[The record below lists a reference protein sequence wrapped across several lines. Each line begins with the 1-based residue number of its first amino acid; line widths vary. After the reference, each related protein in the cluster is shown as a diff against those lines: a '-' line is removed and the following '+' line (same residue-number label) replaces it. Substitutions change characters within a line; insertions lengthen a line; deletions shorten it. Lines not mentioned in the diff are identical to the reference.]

1 MLEVIVISKQMV
13 CQKYILK
20 LHSSRLRRERWRL
33 KLSLSEARRNEE
45 LISLADSQMLRWI
58 DELNGVSDADAKAK
72 SIKRQ
77 IVELRKCEPNAQ
89 TRKTMR
95 SLYAELDKIQYKP
108 DYMCLIIDKG
118 KDYQVAKKGFWING
132 VKYKRLLGTTGG
144 IKNSTIVFA
153 SERLI
158 DELHRR
164 VNNGRDM
171 TKEMVTAK
179 LNAYMALTCSA
190 SVPVSFPEG
199 VLVVDDVETTF
210 KSDIIYLANQEEGEP
225 LMEIQKDKDV
235 TITASDGFG
244 LMSPALAE
252 KWAKDLRL
260 DYVPSG
266 VCARFAFTKGMVF
279 TFDFL
284 DFAEKVAGGKYIVKD
299 VWGNEV
305 DIRNVELV
313 LTTSMLKLWDSYKS
327 FEEFLRL
334 SKENKYTFAVTKA
347 CPEAL
352 ENERS
357 LNYQFIQ
364 SYDLTEDD
372 IDALC
377 EPTAQEI
384 RDVLGDD
391 WRRATVFTK
400 GIGLS
405 EKNVAK
411 LPDDFI
417 KAMMIEPR
425 LFEDPYVRSRIY
437 QLIKNRINEA
447 KVGVLNIHGNFSIVS
462 GDPYLLCQSI
472 FGLEKTGLL
481 RGGEIYNE
489 YWVNTDAEKV
499 VCFRA
504 PMTTH
509 ENIKKMSLCRTDEAR
524 YWFKHMKTCTVLS
537 AWDTTMPALNG
548 LDFDGDLL
556 MITDNEVLVSRHQD
570 LPAIVC
576 HQNKA
581 TKMVPTEDDFVTSD
595 INSFG
600 NDIGS
605 ITNRATSMFE
615 IRAGFPK
622 GSKEYEMLT
631 YRIRCSQ
638 LLQQDAIRC

>member
-1 MLEVIVISKQMV
+1 MLEVIIISKQMV
-13 CQKYILK
+13 CQKFIFK
-20 LHSSRLRRERWRL
+20 IHSSRLRRERWNM
-33 KLSLSEARRNEE
+33 KLPLSEARRNEE
-45 LISLADSQMLRWI
+45 IISLADSQMLRWI
-58 DELNGVSDADAKAK
+58 DELNGVTDADAKARN
-72 SIKRQ
+72 IKRQ
-77 IVELRKCEPNAQ
+77 INELRKCEPSAL
-89 TRKTMR
+89 TRRTIR
-95 SLYAELDKIQYKP
+95 GLYAELDKIQFKP
-108 DYMCLIIDKG
+108 DYMCLIIDKE
-118 KDYQVAKKGFWING
+118 KDYMVAKKGFRIND

-158 DELHRR
+158 NELHRR
-164 VNNGRDM
+164 VDNGRDM

-199 VLVVDDVETTF
+199 ILVVDDVETTF

-225 LMEIQKDKDV
+225 LMELQKDKDI

-244 LMSPALAE
+244 LMSPTLAAR
-252 KWAKDLRL
+252 WAKDLRL

-284 DFAEKVAGGKYIVKD
+284 NFADKVAGGKYIVKD
-299 VWGNEV
+299 VWGNDV

-327 FEEFLRL
+327 LDDFMRL

-347 CPEAL
+347 CPEVL
-352 ENERS
+352 ENERG

-364 SYDLTEDD
+364 SYDLSDED
-372 IDALC
+372 IDTLC
-377 EPTAQEI
+377 EPTAREI

-405 EKNVAK
+405 EKNVGK

-472 FGLEKTGLL
+472 FGLDKTGLL
-481 RGGEIYNE
+481 KGGEIYNE
-489 YWVNTDAEKV
+489 YWANTDADKV

-509 ENIKKMSLCRTDEAR
+509 ENIKKMTLCRTDEAR
-524 YWFKHMKTCTVLS
+524 YWFKYMKTCTVLS

-548 LDFDGDLL
+548 LD
-556 MITDNEVLVSRHQD
+556 
-570 LPAIVC
+570 
-576 HQNKA
+576 
-581 TKMVPTEDDFVTSD
+581 
-595 INSFG
+595 
-600 NDIGS
+600 
-605 ITNRATSMFE
+605 
-615 IRAGFPK
+615 
-622 GSKEYEMLT
+622 
-631 YRIRCSQ
+631 
-638 LLQQDAIRC
+638 